1 MCKRRKYCAS
11 NKPFPVETR
20 FIASQ
25 FQNKIKKN
33 MNIYI
38 IGIGLIGGSM
48 ALDIKS
54 IYDDAKVFGIDANEK
69 HLDEAIHLGL
79 IDEKASENDLIN
91 ADLIIVSVPVDVGLV
106 ILPNILDKIGEQ
118 TLVFDVGSTKLPIC
132 DAIQNHPKRRNF
144 LACHP
149 IAGTEFSGPKAA
161 LKGLFEGKT
170 NIICE
175 VEKTT
180 FKLQETAMDL
190 FKKLGMRI
198 RYMDPKS
205 HDKHIAYV
213 SHLSHISSFMLGKT
227 VIEKEKDEQDIF
239 DMAGSG
245 FESTV
250 RLAKSSPAMWT
261 PIFKQNKKQ
270 VVKSLEEYIQNLTHF
285 KELLENDNYDEV
297 FNEMQNTNRIKEIL
311 K

>member
-1 MCKRRKYCAS
+1 M
-11 NKPFPVETR
+11 T
-20 FIASQ
+20 
-25 FQNKIKKN
+25 KIF
-33 MNIYI
+33 I

-54 IYDDAKVFGIDANEK
+54 IYDDATIFGIDANEN
-69 HLDEAIHLGL
+69 HLDEALMLGI
-79 IDEKASENDLIN
+79 IDQKATYDDLIN
-91 ADLIIVSVPVDVGLV
+91 ADLVIVSVPVDVGLV
-106 ILPNILDKIGEQ
+106 ILPEILNNIGEQ
-118 TLVFDVGSTKLPIC
+118 TLVFDVGSTKHPIC
-132 DAIQNHPKRRNF
+132 EIIENHPKRRNF

-161 LKGLFEGKT
+161 IKGLFEGKT

-180 FKLQETAMDL
+180 FKLQEKGMDL

-270 VVKSLEEYIQNLTHF
+270 VVKSLQEYIQNLTHF
-285 KELLENDNYDEV
+285 KELLENDNYEEV

>member
-1 MCKRRKYCAS
+1 
-11 NKPFPVETR
+11 
-20 FIASQ
+20 
-25 FQNKIKKN
+25 

-38 IGIGLIGGSM
+38 IGTGLIGGSM
-48 ALDIKS
+48 ALDMKS
-54 IYDDAKVFGIDANEK
+54 IYDDATIFGIDADEK
-69 HLDEAIHLGL
+69 HLDEALHLGI
-79 IDEKASENDLIN
+79 IDEKSTESDLIN
-91 ADLIIVSVPVDVGLV
+91 ADLVIVSVPVDVALV
-106 ILPNILDKIGEQ
+106 ILPNILNAIGEQ
-118 TLVFDVGSTKLPIC
+118 TLVFDVGSTKSPIC
-132 DAIQNHPKRRNF
+132 DVISTHPKRRNF
-144 LACHP
+144 MACHP

-161 LKGLFEGKT
+161 IKGLFEGKT

-180 FKLQETAMDL
+180 FKLQEKGMDL

-205 HDKHIAYV
+205 HDKHNAYV

-270 VVKSLEEYIQNLTHF
+270 VVKSLEEYILNLTHF
-285 KELLENDNYDEV
+285 KELLENDKYEEV

-311 K
+311 NR